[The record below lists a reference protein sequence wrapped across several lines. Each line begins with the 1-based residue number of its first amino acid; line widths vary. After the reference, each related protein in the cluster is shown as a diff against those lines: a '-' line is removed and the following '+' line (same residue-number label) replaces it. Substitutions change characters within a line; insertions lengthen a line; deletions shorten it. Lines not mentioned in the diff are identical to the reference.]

1 MTNKIKPNF
10 NRRNYIKPQLEQVKL
25 KSEENVLQTCKM
37 GGGSGPGVKNCER
50 GLQACYQKSR
60 S

>member
-1 MTNKIKPNF
+1 MTSKTEPNS

-25 KSEENVLQTCKM
+25 KSEENVLQTCKR
-37 GGGSGPGVKNCER
+37 GGGNGPGVKNCER
-50 GLQACYQKSR
+50 GWQVCYQKSR